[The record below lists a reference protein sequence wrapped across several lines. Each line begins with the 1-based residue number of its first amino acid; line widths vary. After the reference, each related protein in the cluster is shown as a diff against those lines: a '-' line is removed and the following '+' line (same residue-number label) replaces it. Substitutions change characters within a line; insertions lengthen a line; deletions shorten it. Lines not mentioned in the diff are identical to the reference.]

1 MCDCKYCQL
10 ARRIKAEQANWSPET
25 LAIVKELWNGWEH
38 ADMELG
44 WMQMKINQVDEAN
57 NLLNSA

>member
-10 ARRIKAEQANWSPET
+10 ARRINAEKANWNAET

-38 ADMELG
+38 AEMELCYL
-44 WMQMKINQVDEAN
+44 EAKN
-57 NLLNSA
+57 KPIS